1 MRSQSLFWLGALLFF
16 ASNASVLRTV
26 DGDNLASECSN
37 DSRRKANTPTKDC
50 CGAVQTI
57 KDSEPKCLCY
67 IIQQAHNGS
76 TQFKNL
82 GIQEAKMLQL
92 PTACKL
98 QNASLS
104 FCPSETAIV
113 VNRSSML
120 DLWLE
125 KHPVLLGLS
134 PGSSD
139 AAIFTNVSTSA
150 TPAASTGSGT
160 SQPDNS
166 GDSGRIKQR
175 PALAGLLMIVAA
187 IFVFAFPA
195 GSASMFQL
203 VLALSFEFSGFHP
216 ILFAV
221 VVILSSTLISA
232 MVVVKAIIYDLRVL
246 ISGF

>member
-26 DGDNLASECSN
+26 DGDNLASECSS
-37 DSRRKANTPTKDC
+37 DLQKLMGCLDYAQGKANTPKKDC

-67 IIQQAHNGS
+67 MIQQAHNGS
-76 TQFKNL
+76 APIKNL

-92 PTACKL
+92 PNACQL
-98 QNASLS
+98 HNASLS
-104 FCPSETAIV
+104 FCP
-113 VNRSSML
+113 M
-120 DLWLE
+120 
-125 KHPVLLGLS
+125 LLGLS

-160 SQPDNS
+160 SQPDKS

-195 GSASMFQL
+195 GSASMFQ
-203 VLALSFEFSGFHP
+203 V
-216 ILFAV
+216 
-221 VVILSSTLISA
+221 
-232 MVVVKAIIYDLRVL
+232 
-246 ISGF
+246 

>member
-1 MRSQSLFWLGALLFF
+1 MA
-16 ASNASVLRTV
+16 A
-26 DGDNLASECSN
+26 
-37 DSRRKANTPTKDC
+37 
-50 CGAVQTI
+50 
-57 KDSEPKCLCY
+57 
-67 IIQQAHNGS
+67 QQI
-76 TQFKNL
+76 KNL

-92 PTACKL
+92 PTACQL

-104 FCPSETAIV
+104 FCP
-113 VNRSSML
+113 N
-120 DLWLE
+120 LWLE
-125 KHPVLLGLS
+125 KHP
-134 PGSSD
+134 
-139 AAIFTNVSTSA
+139 A

-160 SQPDNS
+160 SQPDKS

-187 IFVFAFPA
+187 HLRVCFPCWVC
-195 GSASMFQL
+195 L
-203 VLALSFEFSGFHP
+203 YVPGFHP